1 MARPALLRHIAGFIC
16 FPLLVA
22 AVAGCSRSGEDR
34 VGYLVQAASIAF
46 VQANYATPLT
56 PASSVSVPFTAAQSA
71 GNLSVVVVGWNDT
84 TAQIASV
91 TDTMGNAYQLAV
103 GPTAV
108 AGSLTQSIYCAK
120 NIVTAAAG
128 ANTVTVSFTVAALY
142 PDIRILEYGG
152 MDPLSPVDVTASAT
166 GSTAT
171 SSTPPVV
178 TTNASDL
185 LFAANTVAT
194 STTGPGSGW
203 TSRVITSP
211 DGDIAEDRVVSG
223 AGSYGATATLGSAGP
238 WVMHMVAFKGMSAA
252 PPPPPTAPTNP

>member
-71 GNLSVVVVGWNDT
+71 GNLSVVVVGWHDP

-91 TDTMGNAYQLAV
+91 ADTMGNAYQLAV
-103 GPTAV
+103 GPTAA

-120 NIVTAAAG
+120 NIAAAAAG
-128 ANTVTVSFTVAALY
+128 ANTVTVSFTVAAAY

-152 MDPLSPVDVTASAT
+152 MDPLSPVDVTPPPP
-166 GSTAT
+166 GSTAPR
-171 SSTPPVV
+171 S
-178 TTNASDL
+178 
-185 LFAANTVAT
+185 
-194 STTGPGSGW
+194 
-203 TSRVITSP
+203 
-211 DGDIAEDRVVSG
+211 
-223 AGSYGATATLGSAGP
+223 
-238 WVMHMVAFKGMSAA
+238 
-252 PPPPPTAPTNP
+252 PPPARPAQASGLPSAPQPAT

>member
-71 GNLSVVVVGWNDT
+71 GDLSVVVVGWNDT

-103 GPTAV
+103 GPTAA

-120 NIVTAAAG
+120 NIAAAAAG
-128 ANTVTVSFTVAALY
+128 ANTVTVSFTVAAAY

-152 MDPLSPVDVTASAT
+152 VDPPSPADGTPSA
-166 GSTAT
+166 
-171 SSTPPVV
+171 
-178 TTNASDL
+178 
-185 LFAANTVAT
+185 
-194 STTGPGSGW
+194 PGSPAT
-203 TSRVITSP
+203 TS
-211 DGDIAEDRVVSG
+211 
-223 AGSYGATATLGSAGP
+223 
-238 WVMHMVAFKGMSAA
+238 
-252 PPPPPTAPTNP
+252 PPPPPTPPASDLLLTAQTAAPPPAGP